1 LAWAPGHE
9 IGNRRVRICLSSGKS
24 AIIAMRAPLG
34 VYAVGRR
41 RKDIAKVPEKQSS
54 DRAIEVRM
62 STRPPSASTSSQG
75 WTRFTAIVVAIVIAV
90 AIAGH
95 IHGRS
100 LGARDVQE
108 RDEVIQQLRARSQE
122 LTERLTDQNEKFD
135 ALQAK
140 LMGVQAVLD
149 ALIPSENTY
158 TLGPNQSI
166 IVAGGRLTIG
176 LVGSPANQGVVVNV
190 NGKEQSAA
198 AGGIIS
204 VTLDASTVCQIK
216 VQAFDMFKATLTASC
231 AAAKPQ

>member
-1 LAWAPGHE
+1 
-9 IGNRRVRICLSSGKS
+9 
-24 AIIAMRAPLG
+24 MRAPPG
-34 VYAVGRR
+34 VYVVGRR
-41 RKDIAKVPEKQSS
+41 RKDIAKVSEKPSS

-75 WTRFTAIVVAIVIAV
+75 WTRFTVIVVAIVIAV

-95 IHGRS
+95 IQGRA

-140 LMGVQAVLD
+140 LTSVQAVLD

-166 IVAGGRLTIG
+166 IVAGGRLTVG
-176 LVGSPANQGVVVNV
+176 LVGAPANQGVVINV
-190 NGKEQSAA
+190 NGKEQSVA
-198 AGGIIS
+198 AGGTIS
-204 VTLDASTVCQIK
+204 VTLDASTVCQIA
-216 VQAFDMFKATLTASC
+216 VQAFDMFKATVTASC